1 MSLDPT
7 KAFFVVNTTHETDHG
22 KFLAKLK
29 EKITI
34 VTQRSGQPEV
44 PMNYT
49 VEHLQGTLFKLV
61 IDVSALCWKL
71 DFLFYLT
78 NCTGSHKISLP
89 NVQPQRHFLK
99 QIMNSE
105 HNLKI
110 SRESDGTVKLE
121 NMKIFNHM
129 KEFHCNEPAQRH
141 FEVKFSIAKRIIRP
155 ADKKTTWE
163 DLNPTQTKTMNQL
176 ASVSEVQW
184 TTKCNNRTSSGY
196 CIALIYWV

>member
-7 KAFFVVNTTHETDHG
+7 KAFFVVNATHETDHG
-22 KFLAKLK
+22 KVLAKLM

-34 VTQRSGQPEV
+34 LTQRSGQPEV
-44 PMNYT
+44 PMNST
-49 VEHLQGTLFKLV
+49 VEHLQGTFFKLV

-78 NCTGSHKISLP
+78 NCTGITHKISLP
-89 NVQPQRHFLK
+89 KVQPQRHFLE

-121 NMKIFNHM
+121 NMKIFNQM
-129 KEFHCNEPAQRH
+129 EDFKCNKPAQRH
-141 FEVKFSIAKRIIRP
+141 FKVKFSIAKRIIDP
-155 ADKKTTWE
+155 TDKKQTWT

-184 TTKCNNRTSSGY
+184 TTKCNNRTFSGY
-196 CIALIYWV
+196 